1 MVPIMAYVFGSRL
14 SVGATLPMLI
24 VADIVAVILYHE
36 HTAWDHLRKLA
47 PWVVGGLIAG
57 TATLSWIGQ
66 HAQQKDLMSIVI
78 GVIVLAMLI
87 LSLLR
92 GKLGDRLVPTSRE
105 GVAATGVLAGFTTM
119 VSNAAGPIMQI
130 YLVATGMPKNRLM
143 HTTAWYFFIF
153 NLLKVPLLLGVTMQN
168 PGAPLLNQQTL
179 LFDLQTVPVILIGAG
194 IGKFALP
201 IIPQRAFTNVVLTLS
216 AVGALWLIL
225 GPLLK

>member
-57 TATLSWIGQ
+57 TTTLSWIGQ

-168 PGAPLLNQQTL
+168 PGAPLLNHQTL
-179 LFDLQTVPVILIGAG
+179 LFDLQMIPIILIGAG
-194 IGKFALP
+194 IGKVALP
-201 IIPQRAFTNVVLTLS
+201 VIPQRAFTNVVLTLS
-216 AVGALWLIL
+216 ACGALWLIVA
-225 GPLLK
+225 PLVK

>member
-153 NLLKVPLLLGVTMQN
+153 NLIKVPLLLGVTLQN

-179 LFDLQTVPVILIGAG
+179 IFDLQMVPVILVGAA

-201 IIPQRAFTNVVLTLS
+201 VIPQRAFTNVVLTLS
-216 AVGALWLIL
+216 ACGALWLIIA
-225 GPLLK
+225 PLVK